1 MTPVVT
7 SFSAFWRDLGC
18 RTPFARKVISF
29 RALSSASFRLSSEVN
44 HNGRSQSLLK
54 ITAAESPRVSCD
66 HWRHGGRRFDRT
78 QRPTNKRN
86 QFTATIPT
94 AGQNERHQTWHR
106 VLPWPLGR
114 RLVF

>member
-29 RALSSASFRLSSEVN
+29 RALNSASLQLSSEVN

-66 HWRHGGRRFDRT
+66 HRRHGGCRCDRT
-78 QRPTNKRN
+78 QRPTDERT

-94 AGQNERHQTWHR
+94 AEQSERRQTWNR
-106 VLPWPLGR
+106 VLPWPVGR